1 MALPGYIQ
9 QLIDSGDASIG
20 INASEPR
27 ALFIGHPH
35 EISRRG
41 MATDKLE
48 AVALGKP
55 VFVNDKGARVRVK
68 TEGLAQEPGMF
79 FVTNGKNID
88 KWGKDNLARN
98 SSANPSRRA
107 NAREVELANMDEL
120 EARAAQKYGYI
131 SQALQDDAHHIVG
144 INSGARYK
152 RSLTPDSRA
161 RVEAI
166 ADGLGLYA
174 GDHPRNLS
182 AIPGERAIR
191 RPNLHQSVIHTA
203 EDPRSVTALLGHYGL
218 PNSTHSKW
226 DLVSDVQAARQF
238 NTQREAA
245 AIADMAIQRLSVQM
259 AMLDPKR
266 VGSSKTIEQSK
277 ELISRALANTRE
289 MAPYEVRP
297 SVNALA
303 TMLGRGRGRG

>member
-1 MALPGYIQ
+1 MGLPKYIQ
-9 QLIDSGDASIG
+9 QLVDSGDASIG
-20 INASEPR
+20 TNAGEPR
-27 ALFIGHPH
+27 ALFIGHPY

-41 MATDKLE
+41 MASNKLE

-68 TEGLAQEPGMF
+68 TEPLTQEPSLS

-88 KWGKDNLARN
+88 TWGRDNLARN
-98 SSANPSRRA
+98 STANPSRRA
-107 NAREVELANMDEL
+107 NAREVELPYMDNL
-120 EARAAQKYGYI
+120 EQRAAQKYGYI

-152 RSLTPDSRA
+152 RSLGDDSRA

-166 ADGLGLYA
+166 AQKHHLYA

-182 AIPGERAIR
+182 AIPGERAIN

-203 EDPRSVTALLGHYGL
+203 EDPRSVTALLAHFGL
-218 PNSTHSKW
+218 PNSTHNKW
-226 DLVSDVQAARQF
+226 DLVRDVQAARQF

-266 VGSSKTIEQSK
+266 VGSSKTINASK
-277 ELISRALANTRE
+277 ELIERALANTRE
-289 MAPYEVRP
+289 MAPYEIRP
-297 SVNALA
+297 SVNKLA
-303 TMLGRGRGRG
+303 TMLGRGR